1 MIRKA
6 LLPAFVAAALL
17 ASCTKEENKSSSCTL
32 SILKSPTGQH
42 QSITANIDNNGYT
55 NIAAQTL
62 LASGGTPLRN
72 YNWSVEASP
81 VPPSGYIFWPLS
93 GIIDRTSGGTA
104 ANGLTVGTKTF
115 KVKVSDGSCSVTE
128 SVDIIVTGYTPG
140 PAAIFQQLSSPFT
153 LKTADA
159 NKAYGAS
166 LFAMGG
172 TPPYSWA
179 LDPTYAGSTDL
190 TAAGLL
196 VDPDGGIVRGTVTS
210 SAAGKTIKF
219 KVKVTDATNAVAVYS
234 PVYTIVVN

>member
-1 MIRKA
+1 MK
-6 LLPAFVAAALL
+6 LLAPFVFVAAGLFG
-17 ASCTKEENKSSSCTL
+17 SCTKKESSSPTCTL
-32 SILKSPTGQH
+32 RILKSPTGQR

-55 NIAAQTL
+55 DVAAQTL
-62 LASGGTPLRN
+62 LADGGTPLRN
-72 YNWSVEASP
+72 YDWSVEASP
-81 VPPSGYIFWPLS
+81 TPPSGYIFWPQS
-93 GIIDRTSGGTA
+93 GIIDRTSGGTS

-140 PAAIFQQLSSPFT
+140 PSAIFQQLSSPFT
-153 LKTADA
+153 LVNADA

-172 TPPYSWA
+172 TPPYSWS
-179 LDPTYAGSTDL
+179 LDATYAGSADLL
-190 TAAGLL
+190 TAGLSI
-196 VDPDGGIVRGTVTS
+196 DAAGGIVRGTVLN

-234 PVYTIVVN
+234 PVYTINVN